1 MELRDIIIAMIATF
15 VFLVL
20 LAIGITFIIGNSAP
34 GPTPTVS
41 PEISATASVYTPTES
56 PYEIIPAS
64 SATATS
70 QPSGDSTPVP
80 TTSGPAITS
89 ATITDHGTDK
99 DTYNRG
105 DTATGFVALKN
116 TGNTVINNVVMDVSV
131 SKSISFIGFVK
142 VGGTTY
148 PYSGENIQPGETR
161 RIEFSTVI
169 PSDYKG
175 ISTAGDFEFEVTV
188 TAEGTSAGSFT
199 QDVKVK

>member
-20 LAIGITFIIGNSAP
+20 LAIGITFIIGNSMP

-41 PEISATASVYTPTES
+41 PVASATAIVYTPTGTPTGTTYVPVPS
-56 PYEIIPAS
+56 DG
-64 SATATS
+64 AT
-70 QPSGDSTPVP
+70 PSVNPKPVP
-80 TTSGPAITS
+80 TISGPAITS
-89 ATITDHGTDK
+89 ATITDYGTDK

-105 DTATGFVALKN
+105 DTATGFVTIKN
-116 TGNTVINNVVMDVSV
+116 TGNTVINNVIMDVSV

-142 VGGTTY
+142 VGESSYTY
-148 PYSGENIQPGETR
+148 GNENIRPGETGK
-161 RIEFSTVI
+161 IEFSTVI

-188 TAEGTSAGSFT
+188 TAEGISVGSFT
-199 QDVKVK
+199 QNVKVQ